1 MLLHTTKRAAIL
13 NDYERLSKHKFA
25 FFDFLVKDF
34 TWAYGLFNE
43 SFISQRESSMNT
55 IKKNSIAL
63 TLGAVV
69 VGTAGLA
76 APEASA
82 NPFGF
87 ETMTAGYQ
95 LDAGEGKCGEGKCGE
110 GKCGGDAKG
119 KKEGKCGEGKCG
131 GDAKGKKEGKC
142 GEGKCGGDAKGKKEG
157 KCGEG
162 KCGGDAKG
170 KKEGKCG
177 EGKCG
182 GDAKGKKEGKCG
194 EGKCGGSH

>member
-95 LDAGEGKCGEGKCGE
+95 LDAGEGKCGEGKCG
-110 GKCGGDAKG
+110 GDAKG

-194 EGKCGGSH
+194 EGKCGGQ